1 MILDNVLQ
9 DFVPISLKEM
19 ERVRLMNRVDTKY
32 VTTVSALSDLLRM
45 ACQEYRVQEID
56 AMRMMPY
63 STCYFDTPECTMFA
77 EHQRGRKSRQ
87 KIRMRVY
94 ENSGTAFME
103 IKTKNNK
110 GRTVK
115 KRIPADVG
123 LCIEPYS
130 QFIHEHSPYRPDNL
144 VKQLENHFNRVTLV
158 NRNLTERLTIDT
170 ELSFRNMLTGDG
182 CSLEGLV
189 IIELKRDGNT
199 HSPILKMLNK
209 LRIHPAGFSKYCVG
223 MAMTNPELRQ
233 NRMKPKI
240 RMVRRL
246 CVPVLSSDIQQ

>member
-32 VTTVSALSDLLRM
+32 VTTVSVLLDLLRM
-45 ACQEYRVQEID
+45 ACSEYRVQEID

-63 STCYFDTPECTMFA
+63 FTCYFDTPECAMFA
-77 EHQRGRKSRQ
+77 EHQRGCKSRQ

-123 LCIEPYS
+123 LRIEPYS
-130 QFIHEHSPYRPDNL
+130 QFINDHSLYHPDNL
-144 VKQLENHFNRVTLV
+144 VKQLENHFRRVTLV
-158 NRNLTERLTIDT
+158 NRSLTERLTIDT

-189 IIELKRDGNT
+189 VIELKRDGNT
-199 HSPILKMLNK
+199 PSPILKMLNE
-209 LRIHPAGFSKYCVG
+209 LRIHPASFSKYCVG
-223 MAMTNPELRQ
+223 MAITNPKLRQ
-233 NRMKPKI
+233 NRMKPKL
-240 RMVRRL
+240 RMVHRL
-246 CVPVLSSDIQQ
+246 CVPVISSNIQQ